1 MGFFFGI
8 LGTFDTRKSLDINV
22 FFIFEKKDWIFFGIL
37 GFFLV
42 FFKTHSEAGGAGR
55 ES

>member
-1 MGFFFGI
+1 MFFLFSKKKIGF
-8 LGTFDTRKSLDINV
+8 
-22 FFIFEKKDWIFFGIL
+22 FFGIL

>member
-22 FFIFEKKDWIFFGIL
+22 FFIFEKKDWIFFWNFRI
-37 GFFLV
+37 FFGV
-42 FFKTHSEAGGAGR
+42 F
-55 ES
+55 